1 VIFYDPYD
9 PDPTVCERRGGA
21 HQESVDGEVSAALE
35 VDGEG
40 NLGVLDVGEGRDDV
54 QLEVARALAK
64 WRRRKIPA
72 ATMRDD
78 WRLVS

>member
-9 PDPTVCERRGGA
+9 PDPTVSERRGGA
-21 HQESVDGEVSAALE
+21 HRESVDGEVSAALE

-40 NLGVLDVGEGRDDV
+40 DLGVLDVGEARDGV

-64 WRRRKIPA
+64 WRHRKFPA
-72 ATMRDD
+72 ATTRDG
-78 WRLVS
+78 WRLVP